1 MEKRDNCFI
10 FADVH
15 GEAKKL
21 EKLIK
26 FAKEQFG
33 EDVELYSLGDLIDR
47 RIGNSNAI
55 LPQHPRE
62 CTSWAASAT
71 GTTPASPE
79 RQRPASPAG
88 SRTGWCCGVPLGMP
102 GSW

>member
-1 MEKRDNCFI
+1 MEKRDNYFI

-33 EDVELYSLGDLIDR
+33 EDVEFYSLGDLIDR
-47 RIGNSNAI
+47 
-55 LPQHPRE
+55 L
-62 CTSWAASAT
+62 
-71 GTTPASPE
+71 
-79 RQRPASPAG
+79 
-88 SRTGWCCGVPLGMP
+88 
-102 GSW
+102 